1 MYQQYEQSPLPSNH
15 LPYNITMTYGVEDPC
30 SGLGQ
35 AQPCAG
41 FDVMTT
47 VYVLL
52 AFELDKLLY
61 PFRRID
67 QLFLRVCVAST
78 FLF

>member
-1 MYQQYEQSPLPSNH
+1 MYEQYEQSPLPSNH

-41 FDVMTT
+41 FDAMTT